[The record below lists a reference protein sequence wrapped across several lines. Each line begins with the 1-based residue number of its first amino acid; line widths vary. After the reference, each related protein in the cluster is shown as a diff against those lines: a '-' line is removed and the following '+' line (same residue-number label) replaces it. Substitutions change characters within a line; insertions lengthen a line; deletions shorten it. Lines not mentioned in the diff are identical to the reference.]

1 MKSITQH
8 DGSLDGVRVLDLTRV
23 LAGPFCTRMMAD
35 MGAHVIK
42 VEPPGG
48 DAARQFEYTT
58 PEGVSGYFMQQNC
71 GKQDICLDLADP
83 AARGVMSRL
92 VQVSDV
98 VVENFRPGVMKRLG
112 FDYESLRKLNSSII
126 MCSISAFGQ
135 DSPYANRPA
144 GDMVVQAMSGIA
156 SLTGDPDGPPQTTGM
171 SLSDTTGGIHAFGAI
186 CAALYRRSITG
197 RGQLIDIAL
206 VDCILWQN
214 EWASQYLFLSHGKE
228 VPARY
233 GNRRPILIPGNL
245 FEGKDGWVAI
255 VASTDPG
262 WQNLTKAM
270 GLPHLAQDG
279 RFKDRSAR
287 MANRDELESIVES
300 WVGSFDSVQQ
310 VEELLGDKG
319 GVQCGRVR
327 SWQEML
333 EDPHVERRKLVAEV
347 EDPLIGPTP
356 VMNSPFRLRDAQA
369 QVSGPAPM
377 LGQHTYPVLRELLG
391 YGHQEILDMVNT
403 NALHAEPV
411 VMANL
416 VQRLMIP

>member
-1 MKSITQH
+1 MNSIPQQ

-48 DAARQFEYTT
+48 DAARQFEYTS

-83 AARGVMSRL
+83 AAREVMCRL

-112 FDYESLRKLNSSII
+112 FDYESLRKLNSSVI

-197 RGQLIDIAL
+197 RGQLIDVAL

-214 EWASQYLFLSHGKE
+214 EWASQYLFLSDGKE

-245 FEGKDGWVAI
+245 FMGKDGWVAI

-262 WQNLTKAM
+262 WQNLTRAM
-270 GLPHLAQDG
+270 GLPHLAQDS

-287 MANRDELESIVES
+287 MAHRDELESIVES
-300 WVGSFDSVQQ
+300 WVGSFDSVQR
-310 VEELLGDKG
+310 VEELLADKG

-327 SWQEML
+327 SWKEML

-347 EDPLIGPTP
+347 EDPLLGPTP
-356 VMNSPFRLRDAQA
+356 VMNSPFRLRGAQA
-369 QVSGPAPM
+369 QVSGPAPL

-391 YGHQEILDMVNT
+391 YGHQEILDMVNA
-403 NALHAEPV
+403 NALHAEPA
-411 VMANL
+411 VMASL